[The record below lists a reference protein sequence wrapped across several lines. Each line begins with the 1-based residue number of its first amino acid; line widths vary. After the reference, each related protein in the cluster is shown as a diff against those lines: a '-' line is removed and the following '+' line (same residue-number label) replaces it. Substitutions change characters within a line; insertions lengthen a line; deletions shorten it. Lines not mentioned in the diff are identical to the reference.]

1 MAFQWY
7 IYVDSF
13 WWVEDDAMSTHGST
27 SNLYTLVKTI
37 WNVISQTFLLVGSDP
52 KDLLNRIPFQD
63 YDRRDDDYLSEKVV
77 SEFSHILTLYMD
89 FLQREKFSKLK
100 KLRRSQADL
109 PIAEYRNEIIGK
121 LKDNQARML

>member
-1 MAFQWY
+1 M
-7 IYVDSF
+7 
-13 WWVEDDAMSTHGST
+13 
-27 SNLYTLVKTI
+27 NLGENH
-37 WNVISQTFLLVGSDP
+37 WNVITTQTFHLVGSDP